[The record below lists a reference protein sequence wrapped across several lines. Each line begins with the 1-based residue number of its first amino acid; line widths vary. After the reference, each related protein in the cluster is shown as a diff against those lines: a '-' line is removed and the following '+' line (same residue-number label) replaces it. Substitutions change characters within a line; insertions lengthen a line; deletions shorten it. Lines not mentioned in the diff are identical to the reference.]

1 MRPLYFTIVLPHGPI
16 ILYDEGYIFSGKCV
30 PLMTI
35 SRKKAIRVSHEKK
48 NLYGTMIR
56 RP

>member
-1 MRPLYFTIVLPHGPI
+1 MMKA
-16 ILYDEGYIFSGKCV
+16 IFFPGKCV